1 MSPLFSQKS
10 ICRIAALTAA
20 LLLLLSPLSPAAQAE
35 TDSTPSPAPTEAGFH
50 FDADFSRETLGEAIE
65 RYLAE
70 NGCTGNSVAVGWY
83 DVKSGEEWY
92 HNADTYMEGA
102 SIYKLPL
109 SMVYADKIA
118 AGELTDGDRIGSY
131 TLGDALRLTLVDSNN
146 NTARRLRDELSDNY
160 AEYRGILAQ
169 YCRMDPASLPRE
181 YYSVN
186 HFSARYMIGTLRTLY
201 ENAEKYET
209 IIDYMKQARP
219 DGYLSLYRGGVEV
232 AHKIGTDSGHVCD
245 VGIVF
250 TERPFLIAVLTDSTP
265 NGTRRIGEIGR
276 IAMDYAEYLAAGEP
290 AALPDETPE
299 TGEEDEI
306 FATAGFGG
314 AVDRY
319 LAEKGLDRGQILIGW
334 QDVES
339 GVTWYHGADV
349 LMDGSNTYRLPL
361 CMLYADW
368 VDDGLLSLDDKV
380 GAYVLERAVA
390 AVLTSPSPNPAD
402 ALRYGVSYD
411 HREYRT
417 AIAKNCGMDVET
429 LPSAY
434 FMANQFSPRFLIG
447 TLRSLWDGG
456 EKYDWLIKSLK
467 QAQPDSAIG
476 LYRGEYE
483 LAHVIGRSDTVYCDT
498 GLVYTERP
506 FLLTVMTG
514 GVPNAE
520 RLIGSVARIAMD
532 YAEYLAAHPGF
543 EPVPAPEPEE
553 PESTPAPEQAPIP
566 TLTPTFRF
574 EADFARE
581 SLGDVIERYLT
592 EKKLQNARFLIGWR
606 DLESGEEWF
615 RGGDTFME
623 AASTYKLPLAMVYAD
638 KIAAGELTEDDKI
651 GQYRLGDALK
661 VMLIDSNNFAAQRL
675 RDNLSRDFVEYR
687 EMLVPYGGLD
697 ADTLPKGFYTA
708 NQFSPRFLI
717 NTLQTLHDNSDT
729 YALVLDYMKQA
740 RQDSFLS
747 LYSGEIEVA
756 HKYGSDE
763 NFVCDTGIVYAE
775 RPFLITVMTYGVGD
789 AMHRIAEIGRIAMDY
804 AEYLSAPESG
814 EELAGERASGR
825 WSSSRTTKT
834 ANTARA
840 TTCSPP

>member
-1 MSPLFSQKS
+1 MKHMKKLLIWLLS
-10 ICRIAALTAA
+10 A
-20 LLLLLSPLSPAAQAE
+20 LLLAGALPAPAAFAGE
-35 TDSTPSPAPTEAGFH
+35 TGAVEYE
-50 FDADFSRETLGEAIE
+50 ADFSSESLGEVIE
-65 RYLAE
+65 RYL
-70 NGCTGNSVAVGWY
+70 
-83 DVKSGEEWY
+83 
-92 HNADTYMEGA
+92 EGKA
-102 SIYKLPL
+102 P
-109 SMVYADKIA
+109 
-118 AGELTDGDRIGSY
+118 AGSR
-131 TLGDALRLTLVDSNN
+131 
-146 NTARRLRDELSDNY
+146 
-160 AEYRGILAQ
+160 
-169 YCRMDPASLPRE
+169 
-181 YYSVN
+181 
-186 HFSARYMIGTLRTLY
+186 
-201 ENAEKYET
+201 
-209 IIDYMKQARP
+209 
-219 DGYLSLYRGGVEV
+219 
-232 AHKIGTDSGHVCD
+232 
-245 VGIVF
+245 
-250 TERPFLIAVLTDSTP
+250 
-265 NGTRRIGEIGR
+265 
-276 IAMDYAEYLAAGEP
+276 
-290 AALPDETPE
+290 
-299 TGEEDEI
+299 
-306 FATAGFGG
+306 
-314 AVDRY
+314 
-319 LAEKGLDRGQILIGW
+319 ILIGW

-339 GVTWYHGADV
+339 GAEWYRGPDIYLEGA
-349 LMDGSNTYRLPL
+349 NTYRLPL

-368 VDDGLLSLDDKV
+368 VDEGLLSLEDKV

-456 EKYDWLIKSLK
+456 EKYDWLIESLK
-467 QAQPDSAIG
+467 EAQPDSAIG

-543 EPVPAPEPEE
+543 EPIPAPEPAEDE
-553 PESTPAPEQAPIP
+553 PGSTPAAELEPFP

-574 EADFARE
+574 DADYARE

-592 EKKLQNARFLIGWR
+592 EKKLQNARLLIGWR

-717 NTLQTLHDNSDT
+717 NTLQKLYDDADT